1 MRTCI
6 KYCYNTGTAD
16 GYHAGGIAGYQ
27 SYRNQEACDIISC
40 WSDAVIT
47 GSKTGG
53 ITGSLANGATI
64 QNCVFNTDRFKGEVY
79 NNNQNGSVK
88 DSEGMTS
95 AEFASEKAAWVL
107 NGKDNSL
114 VSQAKWFQNL
124 EENPDAYPV
133 MDSTH
138 GRVYYLEESNT
149 YSNYPENMMN
159 SEIWLVYGTQ
169 IMKTSDNLS
178 ETKPLSLKKDEVFSW
193 KGDR

>member
-1 MRTCI
+1 
-6 KYCYNTGTAD
+6 
-16 GYHAGGIAGYQ
+16 
-27 SYRNQEACDIISC
+27 
-40 WSDAVIT
+40 
-47 GSKTGG
+47 
-53 ITGSLANGATI
+53 
-64 QNCVFNTDRFKGEVY
+64 
-79 NNNQNGSVK
+79 
-88 DSEGMTS
+88 MTS

-193 KGDR
+193 KGDRQIEAGLLSG